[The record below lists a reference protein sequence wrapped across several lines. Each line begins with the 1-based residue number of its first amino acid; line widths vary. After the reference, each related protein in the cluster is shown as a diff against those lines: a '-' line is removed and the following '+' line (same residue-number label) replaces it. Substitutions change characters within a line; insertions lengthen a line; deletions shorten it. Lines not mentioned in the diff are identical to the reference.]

1 MGMVEV
7 PANVY
12 WGAQTA
18 RSLIHFHI
26 GNDFMPP
33 ELIWAFRMLKKRR
46 RWGIRRWGNSHHP
59 RSRTLTEL
67 IDFVR

>member
-18 RSLIHFHI
+18 RSLILFHI

-46 RWGIRRWGNSHHP
+46 RWGNSHQSR
-59 RSRTLTEL
+59 RSSLCRLTTG
-67 IDFVR
+67 

>member
-46 RWGIRRWGNSHHP
+46 RWGIRRWGNSHQSR
-59 RSRTLTEL
+59 RSSLCRLPTG
-67 IDFVR
+67 